1 MARIRAIVFVATLAM
16 ALTPFAALAQDNTE
30 AHQQA
35 EVANGYAQFDQA
47 KDMVGQIQEEANRS
61 AQNERMIAV
70 LKSEAMRERQL
81 NMVANANAIE
91 EIAAGLATS
100 FRNQGDANARN
111 SLGIAQGQAAVL
123 LANVD
128 ANLAN
133 ARMLAETRGRYD
145 EWLNAQAQSDA
156 LHRVAN
162 YISGQLAEQNIA
174 NDKAIGEMRAD
185 QAHTPGLAEVAN
197 SNAMG
202 ANELLAADLELRAGA
217 LAALSISIGANGEAA
232 DIVNRAAA
240 SLENAKAQAVTR

>member
-1 MARIRAIVFVATLAM
+1 M
-16 ALTPFAALAQDNTE
+16 ALTPFAAFAQANDG
-30 AHQQA
+30 HQQA
-35 EVANGYAQFDQA
+35 ELANGFAQFDQA
-47 KDMVGQIQEEANRS
+47 QQQVGEIQDEANRS

-70 LKSEAMRERQL
+70 LKSEAMRQRQL

-100 FRNQGDANARN
+100 ERTQGDVNARN
-111 SLGIAQGQAAVL
+111 SLAIAQGQAAIL

-133 ARMLAETRGRYD
+133 ARMLAQNKGRYD
-145 EWLNAQAQSDA
+145 EWLNAQAQSDI

-162 YISGQLAEQNIA
+162 YISGQLAEQNMA

-185 QAHTPGLAEVAN
+185 IAHTPALAEVAN

-202 ANELLAADLELRAGA
+202 ANELLGADLELRAGA
-217 LAALSISIGANGEAA
+217 LAALSTNIRANGKATNVLSHA
-232 DIVNRAAA
+232 SA
-240 SLENAKAQAVTR
+240 SLKNAQAQAQ

>member
-30 AHQQA
+30 EHQQA
-35 EVANGYAQFDQA
+35 ELANGFAQFDQA
-47 KDMVGQIQEEANRS
+47 QDMVGQIQEEANRS

-81 NMVANANAIE
+81 SLVSNANAIE
-91 EIAAGLATS
+91 EIAAGLATA
-100 FRNQGDANARN
+100 FRNEGNNNARN
-111 SLGIAQGQAAVL
+111 SLAIAQGQAAVL
-123 LANVD
+123 LAKVD

-133 ARMLAETRGRYD
+133 AKMLAETKGRYD

-174 NDKAIGEMRAD
+174 NDKAIGELRAD
-185 QAHTPGLAEVAN
+185 AVHTPALAEVAN
-197 SNAMG
+197 GQQMG
-202 ANELLAADLELRAGA
+202 ANELLGADLELRAGA
-217 LAALSISIGANGEAA
+217 LAALSANLSRRAESATILSA
-232 DIVNRAAA
+232 AAA
-240 SLENAKAQAVTR
+240 SLKNAQTQASR